1 MVYRCAALFAALFIL
16 AGPVWAQDVT
26 LSSPDG
32 KVELSGTLLGFD
44 GEFYR
49 VDTIYGELTVDG
61 SGVTCEGPGC
71 PNLQDFVARVGISG
85 SATMGRVLFPA
96 LIESFARREG
106 YRSERTDER
115 EGVRTYRLVSPS
127 TNKPVAEFLIRSTNT
142 DEGFADLLANEADI
156 VMALREIRGDERTR
170 AIESALGD
178 LKGPNRSRVL
188 ALDAL
193 VPIVNPDLPVRS
205 IEPLALARVLS
216 GAVTN
221 WSVLGGPDAPISVH
235 VPGPM
240 TGMGQSLGDLVLIPA
255 GSTVSETAVLH
266 DRSADLVAEVLAD
279 PFAIGIASYSDHGEA
294 RVLTLEGSCGFESVA
309 GRMTIKTEDYPLTAP
324 MFLYLPVRRLPK
336 VARDF
341 LAYTR
346 GMAAQAVIRRSGL
359 VDQATER
366 VTLAQQGQRFTNAIM
381 NAGAEVPL
389 AELQRMVGFLS
400 DSARLSISFRFEAGS
415 ARLDAQSRSNIQQLA
430 QTLESGQLD
439 GRDVLFVGFSD
450 GQGAADPNRA
460 IALQRAE
467 AVLAAV
473 QSAAETAKFDRINM
487 IADAFGEALPM
498 ACDDTAWG
506 RRVNR
511 RVEVWVR

>member
-1 MVYRCAALFAALFIL
+1 
-16 AGPVWAQDVT
+16 
-26 LSSPDG
+26 
-32 KVELSGTLLGFD
+32 
-44 GEFYR
+44 
-49 VDTIYGELTVDG
+49 
-61 SGVTCEGPGC
+61 
-71 PNLQDFVARVGISG
+71 
-85 SATMGRVLFPA
+85 
-96 LIESFARREG
+96 
-106 YRSERTDER
+106 
-115 EGVRTYRLVSPS
+115 
-127 TNKPVAEFLIRSTNT
+127 
-142 DEGFADLLANEADI
+142 
-156 VMALREIRGDERTR
+156 
-170 AIESALGD
+170 
-178 LKGPNRSRVL
+178 
-188 ALDAL
+188 
-193 VPIVNPDLPVRS
+193 
-205 IEPLALARVLS
+205 
-216 GAVTN
+216 
-221 WSVLGGPDAPISVH
+221 
-235 VPGPM
+235 
-240 TGMGQSLGDLVLIPA
+240 
-255 GSTVSETAVLH
+255 
-266 DRSADLVAEVLAD
+266 
-279 PFAIGIASYSDHGEA
+279 
-294 RVLTLEGSCGFESVA
+294 LTLEGSCGFESVA
-309 GRMTIKTEDYPLTAP
+309 GRLTIKTEDYPLTAP